1 VKAEVKFVFPPSP
14 AAVRKRSSQDEEK
27 PSDLI
32 PDRRGMAIVYIQE
45 YV

>member
-14 AAVRKRSSQDEEK
+14 AAVRKRSSRDEKK
-27 PSDLI
+27 PPDLL
-32 PDRRGMAIVYIQE
+32 PDRWGIPIVYLQE